1 MSAGGRERAVVETIV
16 LGFDGSEASVIA
28 LDWVAER
35 ATRPRTAVEIVMIGG
50 TLLEDDRDI
59 GLLDAERRL
68 LDRAPEAEV
77 SSHRF
82 PGRMPAALIER
93 ARNAD
98 LLVIG
103 ARRGMPL
110 WSALSGWM
118 PLRLTSGSGGPVVVV
133 PDDWEPATGRVV
145 VGVDDDRSSVEAVSF
160 AAREADS
167 AHVPLTLVHTWTMPT
182 PRMEGAVVLLASP
195 IEARAGER
203 RILRDAAVAAQLTN
217 SELVVEQILEQSSPA
232 SALLRAA
239 FGASLVVVGTHH
251 RGVIDG
257 ALLGS
262 VGRDLLAEC
271 RTPVCV
277 VPGADRAVR

>member
-1 MSAGGRERAVVETIV
+1 MVETIV

-35 ATRPRTAVEIVMIGG
+35 AARPRTAVEIVMIGG

>member
-35 ATRPRTAVEIVMIGG
+35 AARRRTAVEIVMIGG